1 MNEIIVLVASYHL
14 FCFTEWV
21 YDLNVRFQVGWSML
35 VFLVINVA
43 TNITIMLCVVFKQAI
58 QKIKVMYF
66 TRGKKRILEENKRIR
81 EERERNQ
88 FEFRIEART
97 TNFLR

>member
-43 TNITIMLCVVFKQAI
+43 TNITIIPAPTFMASLSFKPSSSAFCHG
-58 QKIKVMYF
+58 VSVD
-66 TRGKKRILEENKRIR
+66 GKMNRIITFIGNVKYNIDTEIHEK
-81 EERERNQ
+81 
-88 FEFRIEART
+88 
-97 TNFLR
+97 